1 MIAIRKSKPP
11 LPLTKCPL
19 VEDNG
24 FSTPDSNLLKAVKP
38 GDKVKFDAERIN
50 GQLVITKIEPTKTAQ
65 PMTVL

>member
-24 FSTPDSNLLKAVKP
+24 LLYT
-38 GDKVKFDAERIN
+38 GLELAE
-50 GQLVITKIEPTKTAQ
+50 GSKTRRQ
-65 PMTVL
+65 GEIRC